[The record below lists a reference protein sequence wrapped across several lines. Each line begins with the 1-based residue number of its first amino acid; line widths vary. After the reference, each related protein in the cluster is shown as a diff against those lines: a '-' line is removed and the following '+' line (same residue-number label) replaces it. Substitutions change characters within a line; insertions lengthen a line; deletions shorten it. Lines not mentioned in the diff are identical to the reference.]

1 MKSLKSFPYWLVILL
16 SVTVLLRIPSLF
28 GVYSYGDE
36 CIYLTLGQAAREG
49 LTWYRDIHDNKPPLL
64 YLLAMLSGN
73 LFWFRAVLLAWGLAT
88 VYLFAKL
95 AKILFP
101 DHDMAVKMTTMT
113 FVILSSLPILEGQ
126 TANAEVFMVI
136 FTIAGILR
144 ILRGNFSNRAAFG
157 VGILF
162 SLGTLFKV
170 PAATDF
176 VGLIAFLLFF
186 APQNLKQFKT
196 QIVRIFFLGLGF
208 SVPILFT
215 FAWYALQGAFKPYL
229 IAGFLQNLGY
239 LSTWKGSNV
248 GLYLRTALLLVS
260 FVFLWL
266 ARKRFLLNHNLIF
279 IWFAFSL
286 YGAILSDRPYPHYL
300 FQVLPAFCFLIGILF
315 DKTKAGVKVFTIFL
329 LVFACFLY
337 YFSFWHYSTL
347 PYYRNFIIFAL
358 GQESKEIY
366 QKNLGAGDNYPIAD
380 LIDRNTLKTD
390 KIFVWG
396 ETAPC
401 IYALSRRLPV
411 GKYAATYHII
421 DFDGYLETASA
432 LEKQNPR
439 LIIDLNTE
447 RNRFPRLSDLIDE
460 KYHLFQRIDQAEIF
474 LLKTSK

>member
-1 MKSLKSFPYWLVILL
+1 MKGLKSFPYWLVILL

-64 YLLAMLSGN
+64 YLLAMFSGN
-73 LFWFRAVLLAWGLAT
+73 LFWFRTILLAWSLT
-88 VYLFAKL
+88 TIYLFAKL

-101 DHDMAVKMTTMT
+101 DHDRAVKITMIT
-113 FVILSSLPILEGQ
+113 FAVLSSLPILEGQ
-126 TANAEVFMVI
+126 TVNAEVFMVI

-144 ILRGNFSNRAAFG
+144 ILRGNFSNRAALG

-176 VGLIAFLLFF
+176 FGLCVFLLFF
-186 APQNLKQFKT
+186 VPQNIKQFKT

-208 SVPILFT
+208 SVPILLSFT
-215 FAWYALQGAFKPYL
+215 WYAFQGAFKPYL
-229 IAGFLQNLGY
+229 IAGFLQNFGY
-239 LSTWKGSNV
+239 LSTWKGSTL
-248 GLYLRTALLLVS
+248 GLYIRTVLLLGS

-266 ARKRFLLNHNLIF
+266 TRKRFSLIQNLIF
-279 IWFAFSL
+279 LWFAFSL
-286 YGAILSDRPYPHYL
+286 YGATLSARPYPHYL
-300 FQVLPAFCFLIGILF
+300 FQVLPAFCFLLGILF
-315 DKTKAGVKVFTIFL
+315 DKIKVFAKVLAVCL
-329 LVFACFLY
+329 LISVCFIY
-337 YFSFWHYSTL
+337 YFSFWHYSVL
-347 PYYRNFIIFAL
+347 PYYRNFVLFAL
-358 GQESKEIY
+358 GHESKEIY
-366 QKNLGAGDNYPIAD
+366 RENLGSGDNYPIAD
-380 LIDRNTLKTD
+380 LINRNTLKTD

-396 ETAPC
+396 EAAPC
-401 IYALSRRLPV
+401 VYALSRRLPV

-421 DFDGYLETASA
+421 DFDGYSETASA

-447 RNRFPRLSDLIDE
+447 KGRFPRLSDLIDE
-460 KYHLFQRIDQAEIF
+460 KYYLFQRINRAEIF